1 MKNKILTLLAFSL
14 FSTTAFAEGNMRPYL
29 PHGNA
34 MKGIQACVEMA
45 QKNGWSMSIVVVDR
59 GEDVVSSLRMDG
71 ALPGSYKGAS
81 LKAITALS
89 WGRQP
94 AKSIKSWINIRCL
107 SNFPALWALTAVL
120 RFFRTRLLSPVLAWP
135 AVP

>member
-59 GEDVVSSLRMDG
+59 GEDVVSSFAWMVRCRVL
-71 ALPGSYKGAS
+71 
-81 LKAITALS
+81 
-89 WGRQP
+89 
-94 AKSIKSWINIRCL
+94 IR
-107 SNFPALWALTAVL
+107 VL
-120 RFFRTRLLSPVLAWP
+120 R
-135 AVP
+135 